1 MKCNIRSMTVIERVS
16 YVGKCGCIAVVV
28 RFGEIT

>member
-1 MKCNIRSMTVIERVS
+1 MTVIERVS